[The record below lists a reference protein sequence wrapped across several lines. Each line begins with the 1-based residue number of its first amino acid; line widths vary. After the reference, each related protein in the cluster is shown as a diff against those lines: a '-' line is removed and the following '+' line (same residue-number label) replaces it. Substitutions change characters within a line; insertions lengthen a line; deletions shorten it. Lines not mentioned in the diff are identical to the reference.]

1 MPRRQTSAAP
11 NRAST
16 RGMGHMT
23 IEAGHPYGSARLGI
37 PLIGVSF
44 LVLAFLGVSSPAV
57 ASPPS
62 VGSTPARTIIAEA
75 RAAMIK
81 AGSVS
86 AAGSG
91 TTTVPGVG
99 RATLTETDYSAAD
112 SGSQVATLTSG
123 KPASADLPSA
133 TTLDVGGAVYVNGD
147 ASFWTATVGMG
158 TMQATQVAGHWV
170 QIPKGSPA
178 YSPAAADLTMSSLV
192 HDLFHAK
199 NYRKG
204 TIQTVDGTRVIAIAY
219 VNTGDDSGPVTC
231 YVAVGSHLPVE
242 VTIGGLSLHLGS
254 WGKAR
259 AVSTPSGAIPLP
271 ALGSSSASALPVVA

>member
-1 MPRRQTSAAP
+1 MPRRLTTAAP

-37 PLIGVSF
+37 PLIGLSC

-57 ASPPS
+57 ASSPS

-75 RAAMIK
+75 RAAMVN
-81 AGSVS
+81 AGSVTAS
-86 AAGSG
+86 GRG

-99 RATLTETDYSAAD
+99 GATLTETDYSDAD

-123 KPASADLPSA
+123 RPTSTDLPSA
-133 TTLDVGGAVYVNGD
+133 TTLDVAGDVYVNGD
-147 ASFWTATVGMG
+147 APFWTATVGMG
-158 TMQATQVAGHWV
+158 TVQATQVAGHWV
-170 QIPKGSPA
+170 QIPKDSPA
-178 YSPAAADLTMSSLV
+178 YGPAAADLTMSSLV

-204 TIQTVDGTRVIAIAY
+204 TIQTVDGTRVIAMAY
-219 VNTGDDSGPVTC
+219 ENTGADSGPVTC
-231 YVAVGSHLPVE
+231 YVAVGSHLPVK
-242 VTIGGLSLHLGS
+242 VTIGALSLHLGS
-254 WGKAR
+254 WGKTR
-259 AVSTPSGAIPLP
+259 AVSTPPGAIPLP
-271 ALGSSSASALPVVA
+271 RLGSSSASALPVVA

>member
-1 MPRRQTSAAP
+1 
-11 NRAST
+11 
-16 RGMGHMT
+16 MT

-37 PLIGVSF
+37 PLIGLSC
-44 LVLAFLGVSSPAV
+44 LILAFLGVSSPAV

-62 VGSTPARTIIAEA
+62 VGSTPGRTIIAEA

-86 AAGSG
+86 ASGSG

-99 RATLTETDYSAAD
+99 RATLTETDYSDAD

-123 KPASADLPSA
+123 RPTSADLPAA
-133 TTLDVGGAVYVNGD
+133 TTLDVAGAVYVNGD
-147 ASFWTATVGMG
+147 APFWTATVGMG
-158 TMQATQVAGHWV
+158 AVQATQVAGHWV

-178 YSPAAADLTMSSLV
+178 YGPAAADLTMSSLV

-199 NYRKG
+199 TYRKG
-204 TIQTVDGTRVIAIAY
+204 TIQTVDGSRVIAIAY
-219 VNTGDDSGPVTC
+219 QNTGDDSGPVTC
-231 YVAVGSHLPVE
+231 YVSVGSHLPVK

-254 WGKAR
+254 WGKTRSVAI
-259 AVSTPSGAIPLP
+259 PPGAIPLP
-271 ALGSSSASALPVVA
+271 SLGSSSASALPVVA